1 MNTIYTIW
9 LREVTRFFRAKSR
22 IIGSLG
28 MPFFFL
34 IILGT
39 GFSSTFNI
47 NTMKIRYIDF
57 MMPGIIGM
65 ILLFTS
71 MFSGLSVIWDRQ
83 FGFLKEIM
91 VAPVSSGCV
100 VLGKALGG
108 STTALIQAILM
119 LFLSLAVGVKL
130 PSLSGVLLSLAFML
144 LTSFPLVTLGIAF
157 ASKMDDPHGF
167 QLIMNFL
174 IMPMF
179 LLSGAFFPLDKLPD
193 WLKYAS
199 CLNPLSYGVDGLRAT
214 LIEITQFS
222 IIKDL
227 VVLLTFSIIIFLVAS
242 YLFRNSSN

>member
-1 MNTIYTIW
+1 
-9 LREVTRFFRAKSR
+9 
-22 IIGSLG
+22 

-34 IILGT
+34 VILGT
-39 GFSSTFNI
+39 GFSSTFQVATL
-47 NTMKIRYIDF
+47 NTRYIDF

-91 VAPVSSGCV
+91 VAPVSSGCI

-108 STTALIQAILM
+108 STAALIQAILM
-119 LFLSLAVGVKL
+119 LILSLLIGVKI
-130 PSLSGVLLSLAFML
+130 PSLSGLMLSLIFMF

-157 ASKMDDPHGF
+157 ACRMDDPHGF

-179 LLSGAFFPLDKLPD
+179 LLSGAFFPLDKLPN

-199 CLNPLSYGVDGLRAT
+199 CLNPLTYGVDGLRAT
-214 LIEITQFS
+214 LIEVAQFS
-222 IIKDL
+222 IIRDL
-227 VVLLTFSIIIFLVAS
+227 LVLLIFSVIIFSIAS
-242 YLFRNSSN
+242 YLFRNSTP